1 MDISVFLARF
11 WGSLFLILGLSTIG
25 AKFLGRVIQY
35 TEDNS
40 ITVST
45 GYITFLLGLATVV
58 AHNLWVADWR
68 VAVTILGWVTLLK
81 GIEKIAF
88 PERVNKKAQM
98 FKGQQTLWGF
108 VIFLIGALY
117 FWLSFKYPQP

>member
-11 WGSLFLILGLSTIG
+11 WGSLFIILGLSSIG

-35 TEDNS
+35 TEDKT

-58 AHNLWVADWR
+58 AHNLWFADWR
-68 VAVTILGWVTLLK
+68 VAVTLLGWTTLLK
-81 GIEKIAF
+81 GMEKIAF
-88 PERVNKKAQM
+88 PERINKKAQI
-98 FKGQQTLWGF
+98 FKRQQTLWGF

-117 FWLSFKYPQP
+117 FWMSFNFSR